1 MLETAASGSHQ
12 PRAYL
17 RIGGMTV
24 ARQQLSLALAL
35 NCERIVCI
43 AHAAAPELADLQQAA
58 EGAGAFFN
66 VISGPRQ
73 LIGLVTAIDEVIVIG
88 DGLFVSTPDAAAL
101 LEQGPAVLVQPIEQ
115 GLAAGFE
122 RIDLNTAG
130 AAAMRIPGRLVER
143 IAELPADCD
152 ATSALQRIALQAGV
166 RQRPIPAPIG
176 TALFWTLVRSEEEA
190 HALEPL
196 WIRQRTRE
204 DAPLGPSRGIAL
216 LAVRGLG
223 PALLHAGS
231 GGKVMAIA
239 AAVLAIFGLGAGW
252 FGFPGIGLGL
262 CGLGWITRETAAMLA
277 RIEGDGSAASGPIS
291 SRVAYG
297 WLIDAVMITL
307 ATWAAGAV
315 PPVLPLA
322 DRAFPP
328 LVLIGLLRLLPRT
341 LDGRWGA
348 WFADRALVA
357 LFLSLTILAGVGAG
371 AIYLACVLLLM
382 LGILLPRAEQ
392 RLTRA

>member
-1 MLETAASGSHQ
+1 MLETAAPGSNE
-12 PRAYL
+12 PRAFL

-24 ARQQLSLALAL
+24 ARQQLALALAL
-35 NCERIVCI
+35 GCERIVCI
-43 AHAAAPELADLQQAA
+43 VHAASPELAELQQAA
-58 EGAGAFFN
+58 ESAGAHFN
-66 VISGPRQ
+66 LIPGPRQ
-73 LIGLVTAIDEVIVIG
+73 LIGLVTTIDEVIVLG

-122 RIDLNTAG
+122 RLDINTAG

-166 RQRPIPAPIG
+166 RQRQIPGPVGA
-176 TALFWTLVRSEEEA
+176 ALFWSLVRSEEEA

-204 DAPLGPSRGIAL
+204 DAPLGPSRWIAL

-231 GGKVMAIA
+231 GAGVMAIA
-239 AAVLAIFGLGAGW
+239 AAVLAILALGTGW
-252 FGFPGIGLGL
+252 FGFSGIALGF

-277 RIEGDGSAASGPIS
+277 RIEGDGSPASGPIA

-297 WLIDAVMITL
+297 WLIDAVMVTL
-307 ATWAAGAV
+307 ATWSAGALH
-315 PPVLPLA
+315 PGLPLA
-322 DRAFPP
+322 DRIFPP
-328 LVLIGLLRLLPRT
+328 LVLIGLLRMLPRT
-341 LDGRWGA
+341 LDGRWSR
-348 WFADRALVA
+348 WLDDRALLA
-357 LFLSLTILAGVGAG
+357 LFLSVTILAGVGTG
-371 AIYLACVLLLM
+371 AIYLASVLLLV
-382 LGILLPRAEQ
+382 LGILLPRGEQ
-392 RLTRA
+392 RLTRP